1 MCQTLWYQFS
11 ILCLGSRGMGEYH
24 RTYGGNS
31 SHEMV
36 GMKSSFLERVYGRM
50 TLHCRM
56 KYTHPV
62 DEKVKSFDRH
72 GGENLQMDTQLGNLQ
87 M

>member
-1 MCQTLWYQFS
+1 
-11 ILCLGSRGMGEYH
+11 MGEHH

-31 SHEMV
+31 RHRMV
-36 GMKSSFLERVYGRM
+36 GMISSFLELVNGGM

-56 KYTHPV
+56 MYTHPMA
-62 DEKVKSFDRH
+62 EKLKSFDRH
-72 GGENLQMDTQLGNLQ
+72 GKENLQMDIQLGNLQ